1 MIVLPQINRS
11 KKEAKQEGLESFPRC
26 VLTAARERETE
37 NMVRK
42 KKKKTP
48 VPVSSPALR
57 VSEFG
62 WTFRRINSEI
72 DYFLFQFCPG
82 AELYS
87 VDESGVQLCLQS
99 RFSGT
104 QKPITGAEPIS
115 YLQLK
120 PLFAEQVQL
129 QYFAQFMDCVSM

>member
-1 MIVLPQINRS
+1 MDVQQDEFALL
-11 KKEAKQEGLESFPRC
+11 KKSLLK
-26 VLTAARERETE
+26 
-37 NMVRK
+37 
-42 KKKKTP
+42 
-48 VPVSSPALR
+48 
-57 VSEFG
+57 
-62 WTFRRINSEI
+62 
-72 DYFLFQFCPG
+72 FCPG
-82 AELYS
+82 TELYS

-120 PLFAEQVQL
+120 LLFTERVRL